1 MLKENGAE
9 HFWLKSK
16 ILNPTNKEGKEND
29 VQVLTGASDLHIEL
43 DKEVFEHKV
52 DDLIDRR
59 RRQ

>member
-1 MLKENGAE
+1 M
-9 HFWLKSK
+9 KSK